1 MKITLG
7 WLVFIILETIAVVS
21 AFTWELTTS
30 PLRSVLWLAQFF
42 LLMPG
47 SILVGLLVK
56 KFLSDTG
63 LSLMTLGIM
72 ELIGS
77 IAVNAII
84 WFLLLQVARPLRQQ
98 PHRL

>member
-7 WLVFIILETIAVVS
+7 WLVFIILEMIAVVS

-30 PLRSVLWLAQFF
+30 ALRPVLWLAQFF

-47 SILVGLLVK
+47 RILVGLLIE
-56 KFLSDTG
+56 KFLWNTG
-63 LSLMTLGIM
+63 LSLRMLGIM

-77 IAVNAII
+77 IAVNAIV
-84 WFLLLQVARPLRQQ
+84 WLLLLQIVRRLRR
-98 PHRL
+98 HYAL

>member
-1 MKITLG
+1 MKITPG
-7 WLVFIILETIAVVS
+7 WLVFIILETIAVVG

-30 PLRSVLWLAQFF
+30 ALRSVLWLAQFF

-56 KFLSDTG
+56 KFPSNTG
-63 LSLMTLGIM
+63 LSLMTLGII

-77 IAVNAII
+77 IVVNAII
-84 WFLLLQVARPLRQQ
+84 WFLLLQIVRRLRQQ